1 MRKKITEAINFD
13 CKECDFSL
21 TSEKGLKTHIK
32 KKHFKSLDKELTTSF
47 PKQYDC
53 CEKKRENKL
62 ETKVHMKTHSY
73 IMAECEEYEYFSETY
88 LQCKFILE
96 RNKGQKIQTCPD

>member
-32 KKHFKSLDKELTTSF
+32 K
-47 PKQYDC
+47 
-53 CEKKRENKL
+53 KL